1 MVAWPAVLKYRGE
14 HELTFILDQSAWNL
28 DAELHFFGYDPE
40 DILIDSEGSIFSL
53 TNQNN
58 NFITSEQSEQKSE
71 QKSERKSE
79 QKSAQKI
86 DLESVLDLIK
96 AHESQL
102 GACCASKLS
111 FQSIA
116 EAIMVIGDESKT

>member
-1 MVAWPAVLKYRGE
+1 MVVWPAVLKYRGE
-14 HELTFILDQSAWNL
+14 HELTFILNQSAWNL
-28 DAELHFFGYDPE
+28 DADLHFFGYDPE
-40 DILIDSEGSIFSL
+40 DILIDSEGSMFSL
-53 TNQNN
+53 TNQNCN
-58 NFITSEQSEQKSE
+58 LITSEQSA
-71 QKSERKSE
+71 

-116 EAIMVIGDESKT
+116 EAIMVIGGESKT

>member
-58 NFITSEQSEQKSE
+58 NFIMSEQSEQ
-71 QKSERKSE
+71 KSE

>member
-28 DAELHFFGYDPE
+28 DAELHLFGYDPE

-58 NFITSEQSEQKSE
+58 NFIISEQSE
-71 QKSERKSE
+71 
-79 QKSAQKI
+79 QKI